1 MGIALDMAVPTA
13 EDLEHELAAMRL
25 KGIAAV
31 RRLELPAL
39 TLAARAAGRVEPHEP
54 VGTYV
59 IERMLRDVVVRIG
72 GDYGEFAATLFG
84 LTPETRGG
92 RPSELRKMAAE
103 DAHVSVEHFRH
114 TYEPRLRAALAD
126 QVLAEIH
133 DYRLR
138 LARLRLDVRTPV
150 HSRLAVEW
158 LARFEAMYRI
168 WTPLTGVGNDL
179 TAYRSTLLEEDRP
192 WDHATG
198 PYVGDGTGTSQEAQA
213 AGYVTFALAHFAQ
226 FLVELRDLETRFG
239 GVWLLPE
246 AQAETDL
253 REAVHRAMLASPNNE
268 RDDSF
273 LRSTLVGVPGREM
286 HGFLQALAGTKAG
299 RDTHGE
305 WQAWAGTCQCSWEL
319 GSRGGRGFF
328 PTHLSHSGI
337 SDQCDMHILIAVCN
351 DYCLVLDDAWDAIAD
366 WYHDVPKPARADSTA
381 EEITAARE
389 DPLFKHLREPG

>member
-1 MGIALDMAVPTA
+1 
-13 EDLEHELAAMRL
+13 
-25 KGIAAV
+25 
-31 RRLELPAL
+31 
-39 TLAARAAGRVEPHEP
+39 
-54 VGTYV
+54 
-59 IERMLRDVVVRIG
+59 
-72 GDYGEFAATLFG
+72 
-84 LTPETRGG
+84 
-92 RPSELRKMAAE
+92 
-103 DAHVSVEHFRH
+103 
-114 TYEPRLRAALAD
+114 
-126 QVLAEIH
+126 
-133 DYRLR
+133 
-138 LARLRLDVRTPV
+138 LDVRTPV

-286 HGFLQALAGTKAG
+286 HGFLQALAGTKPESTDQPRVNQVAK
-299 RDTHGE
+299 RRQVPSFLGE
-305 WQAWAGTCQCSWEL
+305 CEL
-319 GSRGGRGFF
+319 RNATEPHRER
-328 PTHLSHSGI
+328 HLS
-337 SDQCDMHILIAVCN
+337 
-351 DYCLVLDDAWDAIAD
+351 DAIFSQ
-366 WYHDVPKPARADSTA
+366 PRALVSS
-381 EEITAARE
+381 
-389 DPLFKHLREPG
+389 LL